1 MCVFVSSEVSRRS
14 SVFSL
19 SLSSFVLWSRGLPC
33 RARREQEG
41 AREKVPSDSLLEKEE
56 EKRRFF
62 PSLSERR
69 PRRKSTSSV
78 SSLLPSRSLS
88 LLPAPSTQ
96 NTNPSPFA
104 DGVDGRL
111 RQAVV
116 LGRDPDRDRLKG
128 DPDERRRRRRGKSG
142 SVGRVAAFVLARRR
156 HRRLE
161 RVELGLDVV
170 GLVMVIGLGGKKET
184 TRRVSTSFIFI
195 FSKPS
200 PCEIGSCLFSLA
212 AAAKEGF

>member
-1 MCVFVSSEVSRRS
+1 MFRVRFRAGLR
-14 SVFSL
+14 FSL
-19 SLSSFVLWSRGLPC
+19 SLSLRSFSGAEDCPAEPAGGKRG
-33 RARREQEG
+33 
-41 AREKVPSDSLLEKEE
+41 REKKFRQTPFWKKRKRSDV
-56 EKRRFF
+56 F
-62 PSLSERR
+62 PLFERERR
-69 PRRKSTSSV
+69 PRRKSTSPV

-128 DPDERRRRRRGKSG
+128 DPDERRRRRRGKGG
-142 SVGRVAAFVLARRR
+142 SVGRVAAFFLARRR

-200 PCEIGSCLFSLA
+200 PCENGSCLFSLA
-212 AAAKEGF
+212 AAAKERF

>member
-1 MCVFVSSEVSRRS
+1 
-14 SVFSL
+14 
-19 SLSSFVLWSRGLPC
+19 LP
-33 RARREQEG
+33 
-41 AREKVPSDSLLEKEE
+41 
-56 EKRRFF
+56 
-62 PSLSERR
+62 
-69 PRRKSTSSV
+69 V

-116 LGRDPDRDRLKG
+116 LGRDPDRDRLEG
-128 DPDERRRRRRGKSG
+128 DPDERRRRRRGKSS

-156 HRRLE
+156 RRLD

-200 PCEIGSCLFSLA
+200 PFEIGSSGTACFPLQQRPKSASHCARDRRLFFYEGPARVQRGFDHRERTLRRRARCL
-212 AAAKEGF
+212 